1 MTPQERAKKVVEEV
15 REHKMFNVDTD
26 GTWERY
32 IASAIKCALEDSLP
46 DVNDLDELVHTLGIE
61 DSHITPVEAVGN
73 LQKELNAWQQL
84 AKRSGICMSCVM
96 GAPEPFCC
104 TDCLNTGWVGGAPAG
119 FTANGAFYT
128 PSDAE
133 LPREPG
139 TCKCGASPINKAGLC
154 ATCADEVPGPI
165 PLWTAFHAA
174 AWPKLWGIETTDQ
187 RAIEAG
193 LEIVIAPCMPEHA
206 AKSVAAIF
214 NQQAPDFTHR
224 ETLLT
229 LLELLNPLHGNLDRQ
244 TYGEKVKEVF
254 DAAADREYTVDITAQ
269 QERDLTQAVC
279 ILENRLRGK

>member
-1 MTPQERAKKVVEEV
+1 MTPQERARKVVEEV

-46 DVNDLDELVHTLGIE
+46 DANDLDEVVRALGIE
-61 DSHITPVEAVGN
+61 DSHATPTEAVRN
-73 LQKELNAWQQL
+73 LQTELAAWRNVAQ
-84 AKRSGICMSCVM
+84 KSGICMSCAL
-96 GAPEPFCC
+96 GAHEPFGC
-104 TDCLNTGWVGGAPAG
+104 TDCLNTGWTGGAPAG
-119 FTANGAFYT
+119 FI
-128 PSDAE
+128 PE

-139 TCKCGASPINKAGLC
+139 TCKCGAAPINKDGFC
-154 ATCADEVPGPI
+154 ATCADEAPGPI

-174 AWPKLWGIETTDQ
+174 AWPKLWGVETTDP

-193 LEIVIAPCMPEHA
+193 LEIVISPCMPEHA

-229 LLELLNPLHGNLDRQ
+229 LLELLNPLHGSLDKQ
-244 TYGEKVKEVF
+244 TYDEKVKEGF

-269 QERDLTQAVC
+269 QERDLTQAVL
-279 ILENRLRGK
+279 ILENRLCGRVHA